1 MRKGGGYNGWVGTG
15 SSSYRQG
22 DKGVP
27 APGQNDSMREQ
38 VKDRTSTCKGGG
50 QGSGEKQEENR
61 LERRGIKVRP

>member
-1 MRKGGGYNGWVGTG
+1 MDG
-15 SSSYRQG
+15 SALGPVVIDRETRS
-22 DKGVP
+22 P

-61 LERRGIKVRP
+61 LEMRGIKGRPGRQS